1 MVYGVRLKR
10 SLFNG
15 LLIIK
20 TFFLSHANNI
30 DQLFFQRTMIKKDII
45 RGGFIHE
52 QQEQDDLRRKR
63 EANISKDKI
72 EKFKKSFLENKALPL
87 VVCLA
92 KGKTWTDEEFN
103 GELVAWDVKFYPAE
117 VEVLRPMIEGDGLI
131 QLMQKRV
138 PVERIEAL
146 HAKLDNNPA

>member
-1 MVYGVRLKR
+1 MKLYSFPQAALEKAIAKR
-10 SLFNG
+10 MLTLPSPHKEWFADRWSQ
-15 LLIIK
+15 K
-20 TFFLSHANNI
+20 PY
-30 DQLFFQRTMIKKDII
+30 
-45 RGGFIHE
+45 
-52 QQEQDDLRRKR
+52 
-63 EANISKDKI
+63 
-72 EKFKKSFLENKALPL
+72 KKSFIEHKAMPL
-87 VVCLA
+87 VTVLA

>member
-52 QQEQDDLRRKR
+52 QQEQDDS
-63 EANISKDKI
+63 IS
-72 EKFKKSFLENKALPL
+72 FFPFLGIL
-87 VVCLA
+87 
-92 KGKTWTDEEFN
+92 
-103 GELVAWDVKFYPAE
+103 
-117 VEVLRPMIEGDGLI
+117 
-131 QLMQKRV
+131 
-138 PVERIEAL
+138 
-146 HAKLDNNPA
+146 KL